1 MSTSATPGAS
11 ASPENS
17 SRKRKQAYN
26 IASLSTDLVANVAE
40 ASDILAP
47 LKAACRATKS
57 IIDVIQA
64 IDDNQEEWSDLVQRL
79 EEYMSAIQ
87 DQIDLFEDYPAE
99 DRAVDKA
106 FSQPLIRYVE
116 FLESLYTTAVNHRG
130 EQSRGS
136 RGAFTAISKTRLD
149 AGMIHEL
156 NLDIE
161 DRHRQFT
168 EALTVFTALRIQ
180 AIERNTKATKS
191 KVGTILTDVDA
202 NAILQLPMAA
212 FVASSVHGTC
222 MQGTRESVLQTI
234 MYWAEDDS
242 REKPIFWLCDIAG
255 SGKSTVAMS
264 VAETWRTEGALG
276 GQFFF
281 SMASSEASNTEK
293 FCSTMARDLVHH
305 IPSLAPYVA
314 EAVKH
319 GPSVMR
325 SSLGEQFRT
334 LIIGPLRHRK
344 EPVILLIDALDECK
358 SPSQRKE
365 LLDTLAMAT
374 QESKNLKVFITSR
387 PDSIIESVL
396 QPLSIKSKLE
406 DRLHDVNHHDTI
418 SDIALYVHQ
427 SLEGVLPHNKRQR
440 LVQKANGL
448 FIWASTACRM
458 LTSETMLSPPEDIY
472 DRLISM
478 DQVGAIDDVYD
489 LVFERMDS
497 QYHAVMCEMLALL
510 LAAFEPLTVDDLDD
524 LLRHS
529 KVRGRTE
536 ALVKNLGS
544 VLAKDVGSNLI
555 QFRHPTLVEYL
566 RRCSIVPVFGRRTK
580 LYLNLA
586 NAHGQTA
593 SWCFKHL
600 MSRTGL
606 KFNICQI
613 ESSFYLNREIP
624 NLSAKITRFISKRL
638 QYASSHWL
646 LHLVRAD
653 EKWQCKLEKELRQIT
668 QVPHI
673 LHWME
678 VLSVIGGV
686 PRAIGGLRAVSR
698 CSKLEEQIKSGI
710 TDIQRFM
717 MAFSVPIQDSVPHIY
732 ISALPFTPTKSKLRN
747 EGLTEY
753 VNTLSVTRGLEER
766 YPGLPSSLK
775 GHESNVTCVAF
786 SPDSSR
792 VISGSEDNTVRL
804 WDAETGQPLGEP
816 LRGHSSRVNA
826 VTCSPDG
833 SRIASGSSDC
843 TIRIW
848 GAESGQPL
856 GEPFRGHVRSVD
868 AVAFSPDGSR
878 IVSGSFDE
886 TIRLWDAETGQPL
899 GEPLRGHIG
908 WVRAVAFSPD
918 ASRIVSGSYDMT
930 IRIWDAETGQPLG
943 DPLQGHSSRVS
954 AVSFSPDGSRIV
966 SGSWDDT
973 IRLWDAKTG
982 QPLGEPLRGHSDR
995 VTATAFSPDGSRIVS
1010 SSWDKTIRIW
1020 DEATGQQLVE
1030 PLRGHS
1036 NRITAVAFSPD
1047 GSRIVSGADDN
1058 TVRLWDADKGQEL
1071 GELLQIHDKPVSC
1084 VAFSPDGLRIVSGSD
1099 DDTIQFWDTETGQPL
1114 GDRLRGHN
1122 SWVNSVTFSPDGSRI
1137 VSGSRDCT
1145 IRLWDA
1151 ATGQSLAT
1159 PFRGHSNSVNTI
1171 AFSPDGSR
1179 IVSGSND
1186 CTIRLWDA
1194 KTGQSLGKPFQ
1205 GHSRRVSMV
1214 AFSPDGSQ
1222 IASSSDDST
1231 IRLWNAQTCEQLGE
1245 PLRGHIEW
1253 VRAVAFSPDGSRIVS
1268 GSVDYTV
1275 RLWNAKNGQPL
1286 GEPLRGH
1293 TQWVNA
1299 VAFSPDGSR
1308 IVSGSSDWT
1317 IRLWDTETGQPL
1329 GKPLRGHSSWINA
1342 VAFSPDGSKIVSGSN
1357 DKTIRTWDVSSN
1369 ANLNILERDVRD
1381 FGRSDPTENVTNTA
1395 LGSLV
1400 PGFEECTLLHDGWVQ
1415 SSGNYLFWVP
1425 PDNRHGLQYPDF
1437 LLTMPTAVP
1446 LRATRLD
1453 FTRFQCGDSWTN
1465 VRRDS
1470 NP

>member
-1 MSTSATPGAS
+1 MSFQRPKMSTSATPGAS

-26 IASLSTDLVANVAE
+26 VASLGTDLVANVAE

-149 AGMIHEL
+149 AGMIHKL

-161 DRHRQFT
+161 DRHRQFM

-264 VAETWRTEGALG
+264 VAETWRAEGALG

-305 IPSLAPYVA
+305 IPSLAPHVA

-365 LLDTLAMAT
+365 LPDTLAMAT

-624 NLSAKITRFISKRL
+624 NLSAKVTRFISKRL

-856 GEPFRGHVRSVD
+856 GEPFRG
-868 AVAFSPDGSR
+868 
-878 IVSGSFDE
+878 
-886 TIRLWDAETGQPL
+886 
-899 GEPLRGHIG
+899 
-908 WVRAVAFSPD
+908 
-918 ASRIVSGSYDMT
+918 
-930 IRIWDAETGQPLG
+930 
-943 DPLQGHSSRVS
+943 
-954 AVSFSPDGSRIV
+954 
-966 SGSWDDT
+966 
-973 IRLWDAKTG
+973 
-982 QPLGEPLRGHSDR
+982 
-995 VTATAFSPDGSRIVS
+995 
-1010 SSWDKTIRIW
+1010 
-1020 DEATGQQLVE
+1020 
-1030 PLRGHS
+1030 
-1036 NRITAVAFSPD
+1036 
-1047 GSRIVSGADDN
+1047 
-1058 TVRLWDADKGQEL
+1058 
-1071 GELLQIHDKPVSC
+1071 
-1084 VAFSPDGLRIVSGSD
+1084 
-1099 DDTIQFWDTETGQPL
+1099 
-1114 GDRLRGHN
+1114 DRLRGHN

-1222 IASSSDDST
+1222 TASSSDDST
-1231 IRLWNAQTCEQLGE
+1231 IRLWNAQPCEQLGE